1 MRKETNSWVSSFNNW
16 VDDGTVY
23 YEKDKR
29 KKQNAHE
36 IAMLFILITSR
47 RRKKKKKQ
55 TSRPNCV
62 CSGKAVN

>member
-1 MRKETNSWVSSFNNW
+1 MWKETNSWVSSFNNW
-16 VDDGTVY
+16 VDDGTMY

-47 RRKKKKKQ
+47 RKKKIDK
-55 TSRPNCV
+55 
-62 CSGKAVN
+62 

>member
-1 MRKETNSWVSSFNNW
+1 MWKETNSWVSSFNNW
-16 VDDGTVY
+16 VDDGTMY

-47 RRKKKKKQ
+47 RKKKNRQ
-55 TSRPNCV
+55 VDPIV
-62 CSGKAVN
+62 FVQGKL

>member
-47 RRKKKKKQ
+47 RRKKKKKNRQ
-55 TSRPNCV
+55 VDPIV
-62 CSGKAVN
+62 FVQGKL

>member
-47 RRKKKKKQ
+47 RRKKKKNRQ
-55 TSRPNCV
+55 VDPIV
-62 CSGKAVN
+62 FVQGKL